1 MARRVDPE
9 RAAMWRERFERLQ
22 ESRMTVTQFCQAEGF
37 SAKSFYYW
45 RHRLMTTSGGE
56 AAGKTATD
64 LATKSK
70 PPSGAF
76 APVRLIGGANV
87 AAWLPGGTRLEIPLG
102 DPVAARVALEAIL
115 LADGRRAD
123 GRADAEAAIGKQ
135 QAGKQQTGGR
145 RRGDAAC

>member
-9 RAAMWRERFERLQ
+9 RAAMWRERFERLRQ
-22 ESRMTVTQFCQAEGF
+22 SRMTVTQFCHVEGF

-45 RHRLMTTSGGE
+45 RHRLM
-56 AAGKTATD
+56 AASEVNAASKTAND
-64 LATKSK
+64 LATKAESPSK
-70 PPSGAF
+70 AF

-87 AAWLPGGTRLEIPLG
+87 SAWLPGGTRLEIPLG
-102 DPVAARVALEAIL
+102 DPAAARVALEAIL

-123 GRADAEAAIGKQ
+123 AEAAVDKQ
-135 QAGKQQTGGR
+135 QAGKR